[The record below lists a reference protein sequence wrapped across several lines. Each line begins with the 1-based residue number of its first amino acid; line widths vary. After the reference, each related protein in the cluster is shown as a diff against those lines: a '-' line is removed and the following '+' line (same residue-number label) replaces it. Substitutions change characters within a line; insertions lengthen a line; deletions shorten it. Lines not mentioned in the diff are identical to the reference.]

1 MLLSAGKSKDARLLK
16 LIRLFLKSG
25 YMEDWK
31 YCGTYSGCPQ
41 GGIISPILANIYLNE
56 LDSYIEELKKEFD
69 VRTPYRTTPEYQ
81 AICSKRTC
89 LRKKADKAEGAE
101 RKQLIVEYKEE
112 TAKLLKI
119 PAKLCNDKKLKY
131 VRYADDFLIG
141 VIGSKADAKQV
152 KIDVG
157 RFIREQLHLELSQ
170 EKTLITHGTDFA
182 QFLSFQI
189 TTSKEQNSTRT
200 KAGYVK
206 RSYTGR
212 IKLYVP
218 KENG

>member
-1 MLLSAGKSKDARLLK
+1 MLIAVIGRKIKDARLLK

-131 VRYADDFLIG
+131 VRYADDFLIA
-141 VIGSKADAKQV
+141 VN
-152 KIDVG
+152 
-157 RFIREQLHLELSQ
+157 LS
-170 EKTLITHGTDFA
+170 LIH
-182 QFLSFQI
+182 I
-189 TTSKEQNSTRT
+189 
-200 KAGYVK
+200 
-206 RSYTGR
+206 
-212 IKLYVP
+212 
-218 KENG
+218 

>member
-1 MLLSAGKSKDARLLK
+1 MAE
-16 LIRLFLKSG
+16 IN
-25 YMEDWK
+25 EIN
-31 YCGTYSGCPQ
+31 Q
-41 GGIISPILANIYLNE
+41 YLRTIPYVDPMD
-56 LDSYIEELKKEFD
+56 DSY
-69 VRTPYRTTPEYQ
+69 
-81 AICSKRTC
+81 KR
-89 LRKKADKAEGAE
+89 L
-101 RKQLIVEYKEE
+101 V
-112 TAKLLKI
+112 
-119 PAKLCNDKKLKY
+119 Y

-141 VIGSKADAKQV
+141 VIGSKADARQV

-157 RFIREQLHLELSQ
+157 MFIREQLHLELSQ

-218 KENG
+218 KGKIG